1 MDFNSNGGNPVT
13 DACNWSVCLQRGV
26 IIDLQIRR
34 YRGDSSTKTMPSA
47 DEYDDA
53 GDAESDYI
61 RLAQRRLISPMAEK
75 QLKSLET
82 LARQNLSNH
91 SFDCSSFDSQ
101 GKFVPDNAYKTFK
114 EENEKYRRQFM
125 MIRDD
130 VIGGYDAMMRKLR
143 SEYKTFAEGLYARTP
158 TDGISRTRFVRQFV
172 DGVCSQLPS
181 KAELRDSFQYNTFLR
196 RIPRYL
202 LDEGTV
208 RIAMESSEEGTEVE
222 RDVAISVM
230 NQSRAIL
237 NGFSLDVMETLRD
250 RAIAGSTAILE
261 SIDKNNGRL
270 VGRASIGAYSMIRDL
285 AMLDFYGDKEL
296 EDAVCSLRDAL
307 DGPNG
312 NGQGRSIESV
322 IDAATGMRAWATRSL
337 HDIRMS
343 ISNHESL
350 SIDSSDDASDNESN
364 SDIADERSSRRRK
377 ATDNKS
383 SGGKAST
390 GKLKISVP
398 KTASRRQVKR

>member
-1 MDFNSNGGNPVT
+1 MAFNSNNGGNPVT
-13 DACNWSVCLQRGV
+13 DACDWSVCLQRGV

-34 YRGDSSTKTMPSA
+34 YRGDSSTKSMPSA
-47 DEYDDA
+47 DEYEDA

-61 RLAQRRLISPMAEK
+61 RLAQRRLIPPMAEK

-114 EENEKYRRQFM
+114 DENEKYRRQFLS
-125 MIRDD
+125 IRDEI
-130 VIGGYDAMMRKLR
+130 IGGYDTLMRKLR

-202 LDEGTV
+202 LDEESV
-208 RIAMESSEEGTEVE
+208 RLAMKSSDEGTEVE
-222 RDVAISVM
+222 RDVALSVT

-237 NGFSLDVMETLRD
+237 QGFSLDVMEALRD
-250 RAIAGSTAILE
+250 RSIAGSTAILE

-285 AMLDFYGDKEL
+285 AMLDFYGDSEL
-296 EDAVCSLRDAL
+296 ENAVCMLRDAL

-322 IDAATGMRAWATRSL
+322 IDAATSMRSWATESL
-337 HDIRMS
+337 REIRAS
-343 ISNHESL
+343 IS
-350 SIDSSDDASDNESN
+350 DDEYENDTDNE
-364 SDIADERSSRRRK
+364 DDVEAPPKLRRSTPRK
-377 ATDNKS
+377 AATDK
-383 SGGKAST
+383 KDTT

>member
-1 MDFNSNGGNPVT
+1 MAFNLNNGGNPVT
-13 DACNWSVCLQRGV
+13 DACDWSICLQRGV

-34 YRGDSSTKTMPSA
+34 YRGDSSTKSMPSA
-47 DEYDDA
+47 DEYEDA

-61 RLAQRRLISPMAEK
+61 RLAQRRLIPPMAEK

-114 EENEKYRRQFM
+114 DENEKYRRQFLS
-125 MIRDD
+125 IRDEI
-130 VIGGYDAMMRKLR
+130 IGGYDTLMRKLR

-202 LDEGTV
+202 LDEESV
-208 RIAMESSEEGTEVE
+208 RLAMKSSDEGTEVE
-222 RDVAISVM
+222 RDVALSVT

-237 NGFSLDVMETLRD
+237 QGFSLDVMETLRD
-250 RAIAGSTAILE
+250 RSIAGSTAILE

-285 AMLDFYGDKEL
+285 AMLDFYGDTEL
-296 EDAVCSLRDAL
+296 ENAVCMLRDAL

-322 IDAATGMRAWATRSL
+322 IDAATSMRAWATESL
-337 HDIRMS
+337 REIRAS
-343 ISNHESL
+343 IS
-350 SIDSSDDASDNESN
+350 DDEYDNDTDNE
-364 SDIADERSSRRRK
+364 DDVEAPPKLRRSTPRK
-377 ATDNKS
+377 AATDK
-383 SGGKAST
+383 KDTT